1 MKWERLLTLLPLDA
15 QICLQGKKKS
25 PCKRI
30 TSFQFSP
37 SDLTKVIVTAADSQV
52 RILCGVNV
60 ICKFKGVRNPGSH
73 GQHIVSASDDSN
85 VYVWNYIS
93 EDKSSHRA
101 KNISS
106 CENFLSH
113 NASIALPWCGMK
125 AMSGSPT
132 SPTFLGD
139 DLLGS
144 ILKNGKSKCDEDF
157 KGICNL
163 ARGETTQS
171 KSSSSFANNVFCNF
185 RR

>member
-1 MKWERLLTLLPLDA
+1 MPLWVRLKQRKQSQRLPIRPLPY
-15 QICLQGKKKS
+15 KS
-25 PCKRI
+25 
-30 TSFQFSP
+30 
-37 SDLTKVIVTAADSQV
+37 
-52 RILCGVNV
+52 
-60 ICKFKGVRNPGSH
+60 GVRNPGSQVPASFTSD

-113 NASIALPWCGMK
+113 NASIALPWYGMK
-125 AMSGSPT
+125 AMSGSPI

-163 ARGETTQS
+163 ARGKTTQS
-171 KSSSSFANNVFCNF
+171 NSSSSFADNV
-185 RR
+185 